1 MRSLLAVL
9 ATKVSRTWEEL
20 KAQEVGNALYGLK
33 RMNTEVP
40 EVRILISALVP
51 KVGSSPE
58 ILDAQAI
65 GNSFYGLQNMQSN
78 SVEVLQLLHVMAQKV
93 NLSCPELDGQAMGNS
108 LYGLQGMSS
117 DYPEVRAVVKALT
130 TKLQTSTL
138 DMNAQEMGNAI
149 YGLQNMTSEHMEV
162 RKLIAALTQKVIASK
177 HELTSQEIGNAMFG
191 LQGMSSSV
199 FETRILVKQLA
210 LKIQQSHSVLD
221 PQGVSN
227 SLFGIQR
234 MSSDCEEVRQLV
246 QALANKIEHSWKLL
260 GGQHLSNAMFGMQCL
275 CSTEKEVRFL
285 LQVLQ
290 GKIFSCRD
298 ELSAKQWSYA
308 IFGLR
313 NMNSDHGEVR
323 NLVQAIAEKI
333 SVSSDTWTLQ
343 NLSMAMFGMQGMN
356 SEADEVALLLN
367 ALANKSTVI
376 DFTSGDREF
385 NFKMLGNC
393 IFGMQRMSTNSL
405 NLCTILKYLPNVL
418 STIASYKMPL
428 ENQLFGSAIC
438 ANILFGLQNCSCTNQ
453 SVNQLL
459 RFVSQSIK
467 SILANA
473 RKDVSNSSPRFVQM
487 NDQSSFDE
495 LLSLYQSLA
504 LFLYAMT
511 DLTSDSQLYGELCTH
526 TNVLISLLEMRQNE
540 FVSRTA
546 TIAET
551 RLVQETAQKLSA
563 EPYDVI
569 SGTLVFGFEMAVYIS
584 LNCSVPLIT
593 LAGTEWLPRL
603 NIEVHGSSYS
613 SPAKALF
620 YRLRNGFLNLK
631 HGVTVVS
638 IPANSFRECWD
649 AHGIGKIISGLRF
662 NTTVFDALYPPTSND
677 AETITDTLRSMG
689 KLQNPAGLMA
699 TVPPLIDYSSSF
711 DSTGGVSSHGIA
723 RSHPLSVKG
732 DQYAVDHIGSSEM
745 GTFEYLDDD
754 FNIGIVHSETTKR
767 GAKVHNSH
775 NNLKSRKP
783 MGVYFGWLS
792 AWPSVLFSGYCVSPL
807 LHSNVL
813 VVEPGNNKYPYK
825 DSSRNAAQIPGDVN
839 SPNASNG
846 SNSVNSPYH
855 NYNAKGFPT
864 NKIDREPPIDESNV
878 VTTPADIIN
887 DNKFRSSLNL
897 SLNLSVLP
905 PRDNQPLQ
913 TPSMPYR
920 SHYEEEE
927 LLLQA
932 QQSRIPTPV
941 GINSSRLPAYSAYD
955 HMAPFDSNT
964 SRFPPGTVYHP
975 RDNRPMGTIHS
986 GYPSGTEMVPSSAQG
1001 KPSGGLAR
1009 RKVGEDDVDDAS
1021 SLGSGSVNKITSKYE
1036 KPDDAIVAHPRDDV
1050 INAMG
1055 SVSEEDA
1062 EAGGDDDNE
1071 IALLEAQL
1079 EVARLEAKLKLAK
1092 KLKAQKARGGGN
1104 AQDQAN

>member
-1 MRSLLAVL
+1 MAVL

-149 YGLQNMTSEHMEV
+149 YGLQNMTSEHVEV
-162 RKLIAALTQKVIASK
+162 RRLIAALTQKVIASK

-191 LQGMSSSV
+191 LQGMSSSAY
-199 FETRILVKQLA
+199 ETRILVKQLA

-234 MSSDCEEVRQLV
+234 MSSDCEEIRQLV
-246 QALANKIEHSWKLL
+246 HALAHKIEHSWKLL
-260 GGQHLSNAMFGMQCL
+260 GGQHLSNALFGMQCL
-275 CSTEKEVRFL
+275 CSTEKEVRYL
-285 LQVLQ
+285 LQVLH
-290 GKIFSCRD
+290 GKVCSCRD

-333 SVSSDTWTLQ
+333 SVSTDTWTLQ
-343 NLSMAMFGMQGMN
+343 NLSLAMFGLQGMN
-356 SEADEVALLLN
+356 SDADEVALLLN
-367 ALANKSTVI
+367 AFATKCTAI

-428 ENQLFGSAIC
+428 ENQLFSTGIC

-453 SVNQLL
+453 SVSQLL

-473 RKDVSNSSPRFVQM
+473 RKDVSNASPRFAQI
-487 NDQSSFDE
+487 NDQCSFDE

-511 DLTSDSQLYGELCTH
+511 DLASDSQLYSELCTH
-526 TNVLISLLEMRQNE
+526 ANVLISLLEMRQNE
-540 FVSRTA
+540 FVSKPA
-546 TIAET
+546 TLAET
-551 RLVQETAQKLSA
+551 RLIQETGQKLST
-563 EPYDVI
+563 EPFDVI

-593 LAGTEWLPRL
+593 LAGSEWLPRL

-613 SPAKALF
+613 SPTKSLF
-620 YRLRNGFLNLK
+620 YSLRNGFLNLK

-638 IPANSFRECWD
+638 ISADSFRESWD

-662 NTTVFDALYPPTSND
+662 NTSVFDTLYPPTPDD
-677 AETITDTLRSMG
+677 AETINDTLRSMG
-689 KLQNPAGLMA
+689 KLQNPSGLMT

-711 DSTGGVSSHGIA
+711 DSSHGIT
-723 RSHPLSVKG
+723 RSHPI
-732 DQYAVDHIGSSEM
+732 DHSGGLEM
-745 GTFEYLDDD
+745 SPLEYLDDD
-754 FNIGIVHSETTKR
+754 FNITVAHTETNKR
-767 GAKVHNSH
+767 GAKAHNS
-775 NNLKSRKP
+775 NNNSKSRKP
-783 MGVYFGWLS
+783 MGVYLGWLG
-792 AWPSVLFSGYCVSPL
+792 AWPTVMFSGYCVSPL

-813 VVEPGNNKYPYK
+813 VVEHGNNKFPYK
-825 DSSRNAAQIPGDVN
+825 DSSRNALSIIPGDVN
-839 SPNASNG
+839 SPNQSNG
-846 SNSVNSPYH
+846 SNSVNSPYQ
-855 NYNAKGFPT
+855 NYNSKGFPP
-864 NKIDREPPIDESNV
+864 NNRGDKEPPLDESNV
-878 VTTPADIIN
+878 ATTPADVIN

-905 PRDNQPLQ
+905 PRDNQPAQ

-941 GINSSRLPAYSAYD
+941 GINSSRLTSYSAYD
-955 HMAPFDSNT
+955 HIAPVDSKT
-964 SRFPPGTVYHP
+964 SRQAPAAIYPA
-975 RDNRPMGTIHS
+975 RDHRPMGATMSAPS
-986 GYPSGTEMVPSSAQG
+986 GYPGPEAMSAGSQG
-1001 KPSGGLAR
+1001 SQGRSSGGQHR
-1009 RKVGEDDVDDAS
+1009 RQMGEEDLDDAS
-1021 SLGSGSVNKITSKYE
+1021 SLGSGSVNKVANKFE
-1036 KPDDAIVAHPRDDV
+1036 KPDSREEVNNVVGVP
-1050 INAMG
+1050 
-1055 SVSEEDA
+1055 EEDA
-1062 EAGGDDDNE
+1062 DAGGDDDNE

-1079 EVARLEAKLKLAK
+1079 EVARLEAKLKMAK
-1092 KLKAQKARGGGN
+1092 KLKAQKTKIGN
-1104 AQDQAN
+1104 GAAPGQSNPEP